1 LKSRPPQA
9 PIHATA
15 QIGLIT
21 ARIIAYLNN
30 HSLHYLH
37 FLLS

>member
-1 LKSRPPQA
+1 LKSRPLQA
-9 PIHATA
+9 SIHATA
-15 QIGLIT
+15 QIRFT
-21 ARIIAYLNN
+21 TVRIIAYLNN